1 MDNFE
6 LRLFLLTHL
15 LIIKKLPTVYIEYL
29 SQNIIIKALILIA
42 VVAML
47 YFDVIS
53 ALLMGLIFVF
63 SNMEYMERE
72 KLHV

>member
-15 LIIKKLPTVYIEYL
+15 LIIKKLPSSYIEYL
-29 SQNIIIKALILIA
+29 SQNIVIKSLILMSVI
-42 VVAML
+42 AML

-53 ALLMGLIFVF
+53 ALLIGLILVF
-63 SNMEYMERE
+63 SNMEYIERL

>member
-29 SQNIIIKALILIA
+29 SQNFFIKALILIA

-53 ALLMGLIFVF
+53 SLLMGLIFVF